1 MCVLVLCCLFCFK
14 QKNKV
19 QNTKPRVA
27 WGNKIEF
34 LFKNLSTY
42 FLLHNVYTHD
52 THRERVDTYMAT
64 CYIYIYTYHKM
75 TTCVFAQTSL
85 HMLYAKINLENSQ
98 LSKQHVKTTLQYAAN
113 SFHKTW
119 RFPEAVI
126 SILFQHR
133 RWGQGHRLSGSTP
146 PIFRWDRSRSQ
157 SKTVWLMF
165 LSLNQAVSSLLA
177 LSEGLLWLGH
187 LPNHVRCC
195 ISDSRQTKSYTRR
208 QAKVVSP
215 LPFTKAILADSLS
228 I

>member
-1 MCVLVLCCLFCFK
+1 MSSC
-14 QKNKV
+14 
-19 QNTKPRVA
+19 TKPPVLSKRIGF
-27 WGNKIEF
+27 GNWSAAGKSGKDCKAVSTATWDASATSCHMYRERKLKQCNSSPYLVPSCKVSAVSLRTARNFQTNTIVKHRRQQPRLQTFQKVSNILRRAMFENIKIDV
-34 LFKNLSTY
+34 SY

-64 CYIYIYTYHKM
+64 CYIYTYHKM

-146 PIFRWDRSRSQ
+146 PIFR
-157 SKTVWLMF
+157 
-165 LSLNQAVSSLLA
+165 
-177 LSEGLLWLGH
+177 
-187 LPNHVRCC
+187 
-195 ISDSRQTKSYTRR
+195 
-208 QAKVVSP
+208 
-215 LPFTKAILADSLS
+215 
-228 I
+228 

>member
-1 MCVLVLCCLFCFK
+1 
-14 QKNKV
+14 
-19 QNTKPRVA
+19 
-27 WGNKIEF
+27 
-34 LFKNLSTY
+34 
-42 FLLHNVYTHD
+42 
-52 THRERVDTYMAT
+52 
-64 CYIYIYTYHKM
+64 M

-177 LSEGLLWLGH
+177 LSRIAMTGTSSEPCAVLHFWFQANKVVYKAASEGGFAIAFHKGH
-187 LPNHVRCC
+187 PSGLIVYIVDHEC
-195 ISDSRQTKSYTRR
+195 SFEEGTHKR
-208 QAKVVSP
+208 QAVKTGRISSSWIGFREDPKNSSITSP
-215 LPFTKAILADSLS
+215 GTAELK
-228 I
+228 

>member
-1 MCVLVLCCLFCFK
+1 MFE
-14 QKNKV
+14 NI
-19 QNTKPRVA
+19 
-27 WGNKIEF
+27 KIDV
-34 LFKNLSTY
+34 SY

-64 CYIYIYTYHKM
+64 CYIYTYHKM

-133 RWGQGHRLSGSTP
+133 RWGQGHRLSGSIGLGIGLNNKTGGRHEVWVGQVFVVK
-146 PIFRWDRSRSQ
+146 ILDRPALPTLEWKLVRVNSQ
-157 SKTVWLMF
+157 RVCQNVCVGFVLF
-165 LSLNQAVSSLLA
+165 VL
-177 LSEGLLWLGH
+177 
-187 LPNHVRCC
+187 
-195 ISDSRQTKSYTRR
+195 
-208 QAKVVSP
+208 
-215 LPFTKAILADSLS
+215 F
-228 I
+228 